1 MGNIEEI
8 TLLQEIQEEV
18 REIRQ
23 VSGFDAEVRA
33 LNTLSQNL
41 AQELNNIAKEAKK
54 ENLIKEKRLLQVHL
68 KQALMYQE
76 VYVDKDGKIVSY
88 GDVYM
93 QGLSQNNTGSG
104 RTHLGSFTRV
114 ALPSDIEFVEVFG
127 GHTTFYAL
135 PKEGNFLY
143 VWGAN
148 VEGCAGAGHTQVI
161 PMPVRVE
168 MPARVVKICCG
179 TSEVDSKQ
187 SAVALLENGLV
198 YVSGSNSI
206 GELGT
211 GNTLPLSTFTQ
222 NPYLSNIEDISFAS
236 NGYAGIMQCIDSEGA
251 LWVCGHNTQ
260 GACGNG
266 NNTHITIPFKISF
279 NQKVKYARAS
289 INRYSNVDYSTCL
302 LIFEDGSVRGA
313 GYGGDNN
320 LSQAATGNS
329 NIFISLTNNQ
339 GEILS
344 HIIKVFP
351 ASIYGTAC
359 ALDESGTLYVWGK
372 GSYGYGNDIGGNNL
386 IAQKVLENVESLVHW
401 DRANTRIIV
410 KLKSSDSFLGFGFNT
425 DGSLGIGT
433 NANSNIF
440 TPVYVPSNVSEFAF
454 IGFGAGGHLVMIAKN
469 KLYACGTASNGS
481 IKYTTPTLQKQ

>member
-1 MGNIEEI
+1 
-8 TLLQEIQEEV
+8 
-18 REIRQ
+18 
-23 VSGFDAEVRA
+23 
-33 LNTLSQNL
+33 
-41 AQELNNIAKEAKK
+41 
-54 ENLIKEKRLLQVHL
+54 
-68 KQALMYQE
+68 
-76 VYVDKDGKIVSY
+76 
-88 GDVYM
+88 
-93 QGLSQNNTGSG
+93 
-104 RTHLGSFTRV
+104 
-114 ALPSDIEFVEVFG
+114 
-127 GHTTFYAL
+127 
-135 PKEGNFLY
+135 
-143 VWGAN
+143 
-148 VEGCAGAGHTQVI
+148 
-161 PMPVRVE
+161 
-168 MPARVVKICCG
+168 
-179 TSEVDSKQ
+179 
-187 SAVALLENGLV
+187 
-198 YVSGSNSI
+198 
-206 GELGT
+206 
-211 GNTLPLSTFTQ
+211 GNTLPLSNFTQ

-359 ALDESGTLYVWGK
+359 ALDESGNLYVWGK